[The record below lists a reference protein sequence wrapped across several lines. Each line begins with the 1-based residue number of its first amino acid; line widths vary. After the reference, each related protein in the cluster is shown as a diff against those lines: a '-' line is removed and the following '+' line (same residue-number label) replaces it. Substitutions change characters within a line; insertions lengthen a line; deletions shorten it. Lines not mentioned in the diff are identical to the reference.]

1 MKPYLLLLS
10 IYVSSILSLS
20 AQNNSTNTEN
30 IPIRICVADNHY
42 QHTIDSSFLVIKI
55 DSINYSVTHFYPSGK
70 VEFQMMA
77 KLHFRSDTT
86 WVLDEEIYKE
96 NAVINQYFV
105 LNANGPFDSWHE
117 NNQKYMSGNFSD
129 CGKNGLW
136 KYYDTAG
143 VLAYKELWSENEK
156 LITTIFENQYSDLKQ
171 RINSPMFSITDDL
184 LDDTFIMQNYINDTI
199 QKFNKSMYVY
209 ELGTDSLLLRFPGDN
224 LQKKYTAHLI
234 QKWGSDFTYI
244 LDRATLKEKKVAIR
258 SSRFLADG
266 PYTSY
271 WSNNSIYESGD
282 FSLGYRNGEWLK
294 YDETGKIISKTTWKN
309 GKIIDLQTY

>member
-1 MKPYLLLLS
+1 MKTFIFLFS
-10 IYVSSILSLS
+10 IFFGGNLYLS
-20 AQNNSTNTEN
+20 AQNVSTTSEN
-30 IPIRICVADNHY
+30 IPIRICFADNHFE
-42 QHTIDSSFLVIKI
+42 HTIDSNFLLIKI
-55 DSINYSVTHFYPSGK
+55 DSINYSVTHFYPSGI

-96 NAVINQYFV
+96 NAVLNQYFV

-136 KYYDTAG
+136 KYYDSSG
-143 VLAYKELWSENEK
+143 VLAFTEFWENEK
-156 LITTIFENQYSDLKQ
+156 LITTTFENKYIELTN
-171 RINSPMFSITDDL
+171 RINSPVFSISDDL
-184 LDDTFIMQNYINDTI
+184 LDDTFVMQNDSNDTI

-209 ELGTDSLLLRFPGDN
+209 EYGTDTLIIQYSGDSIR
-224 LQKKYTAHLI
+224 KKYSVKLFI
-234 QKWGSDFTYI
+234 KRGSDSMYI
-244 LDRATLKEKKVAIR
+244 FDGNTLEEKIIAIG
-258 SSRFLADG
+258 FELFYANG

-271 WSNNSIYESGD
+271 WPNDTIYESGY
-282 FSLGYRNGEWLK
+282 FILGYRNGEWLK

-309 GKIIDLQTY
+309 GKIVDLQTY

>member
-1 MKPYLLLLS
+1 MKA
-10 IYVSSILSLS
+10 YVVLFTIVFSCYLSLS

-30 IPIRICVADNHY
+30 IPIRICVADNHF

-129 CGKNGLW
+129 CAKNGLW
-136 KYYDTAG
+136 EYYDEAG
-143 VLAYKELWSENEK
+143 VIVCTELWENGAIKYK
-156 LITTIFENQYSDLKQ
+156 LFKNQYVDLNN
-171 RINSPMFSITDDL
+171 RINSNVFSITQDL
-184 LDDTFIMQNYINDTI
+184 LEATFMMQNESNDTL
-199 QKFNKSMYVY
+199 QNFDKSMYVY
-209 ELGTDSLLLRFPGDN
+209 ELGTDTLIIQYSGDRIR
-224 LQKKYTAHLI
+224 KKYTTHLFI
-234 QKWGSDFTYI
+234 KRGSDFMHIFDGNAREEKIIAIGYELFYADGTYI
-244 LDRATLKEKKVAIR
+244 
-258 SSRFLADG
+258 
-266 PYTSY
+266 SY
-271 WSNNSIYESGD
+271 WPNDSIYESGD